1 MNDAIM
7 AAVADAIA
15 TCVPYVLFI
24 ALAERV
30 IGILRRAFSGRE
42 AYF

>member
-7 AAVADAIA
+7 GALAEAIA
-15 TCVPYVLFI
+15 SCVPYVLFI

-30 IGILRRAFSGRE
+30 IGILRRAFSGKE